1 MVTPLFF
8 TPTNQNPNE
17 LMRNTYLV
25 NDSSESLTEPPQ
37 KSSGGEPGSKTGE
50 PKRKKPALR
59 GMGVARLERLRIEEE
74 KKNMIEAQGGGDTLA
89 ASPNATPSPD
99 PGVVLQ
105 GFPSYG
111 TGGPNT
117 RSMFLGGGV
126 GSGQIPVYPPW
137 GFVEPSS
144 IPNPQVYNPSN
155 NHCDVCFKKQRI
167 NEDQHVVRSNGGGF
181 SEYTVFP
188 HLLPPDQRS
197 QGFFY
202 DHRIARYSAPTSAPT
217 NQGSM
222 EELWSGNPRNETG
235 DVKEYD
241 FFPVSSVSTSV
252 GDCSP
257 NTSTIDL
264 TLKL

>member
-155 NHCDVCFKKQRI
+155 NHCDVCFK
-167 NEDQHVVRSNGGGF
+167 VWF
-181 SEYTVFP
+181 
-188 HLLPPDQRS
+188 
-197 QGFFY
+197 
-202 DHRIARYSAPTSAPT
+202 
-217 NQGSM
+217 
-222 EELWSGNPRNETG
+222 
-235 DVKEYD
+235 
-241 FFPVSSVSTSV
+241 
-252 GDCSP
+252 
-257 NTSTIDL
+257 
-264 TLKL
+264 